1 MDKVFH
7 PYDVKLT
14 EDDEI
19 IAFFEPDEELKEI
32 ISSDTGCWEIDINI
46 LYDNEKEEPILLI
59 TIIKGNK
66 RLEIGLPYGD
76 GWEALENRGLLTIAL
91 VNLED
96 YEYAEFDASITLTL
110 EIDDYYKG
118 FISGASQ
125 MWEEITEEAE
135 N

>member
-14 EDDEI
+14 EDDEV

-32 ISSDTGCWEIDINI
+32 IGSDSGCWEIDINV
-46 LYDNEKEEPILLI
+46 LYDEEKKEPILLI

-76 GWEALENRGLLTIAL
+76 GWDALEERGLLTIAL
-91 VNLED
+91 VHLQD
-96 YEYAEFDASITLTL
+96 YEYAEFDSSITLTL
-110 EIDDYYKG
+110 EIDEYYKG
-118 FISGASQ
+118 FIAGASQ
-125 MWEEITEEAE
+125 MWEEITEEASE
-135 N
+135 